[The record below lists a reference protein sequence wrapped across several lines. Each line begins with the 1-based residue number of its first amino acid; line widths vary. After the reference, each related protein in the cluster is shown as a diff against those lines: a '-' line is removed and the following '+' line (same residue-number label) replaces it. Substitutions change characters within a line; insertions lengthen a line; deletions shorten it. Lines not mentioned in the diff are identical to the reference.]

1 MQPVGPLK
9 VLLLPKQT
17 ALLGEELGHAN
28 AAVHASKAS
37 SASVRHTSEAAVTR
51 SIDTQWERQKS

>member
-17 ALLGEELGHAN
+17 ALLREQLGHAN
-28 AAVHASKAS
+28 SAVNASTAS
-37 SASVRHTSEAAVTR
+37 PASMRHTTEAAVKR
-51 SIDTQWERQKS
+51 PIDTQWEREQS